1 MGVRDLYFWATEAR
15 RKMTLRRIEQCNAA
29 LLPYQRPDK
38 IKAYSDGLN
47 QALEEIELGGPE
59 AVAKAEKDN
68 EALIEQNKARA
79 KEVIARR
86 KAAGKPLKKRRLPK
100 NARRIR

>member
-1 MGVRDLYFWATEAR
+1 MGVKNLDFWASEAR

-29 LLPYQRPDK
+29 LLPYQPPDK
-38 IKAYSDGLN
+38 IRAYSDGLN
-47 QALEEIELGGPE
+47 RALDEIEAGGPGAIDKLDRE
-59 AVAKAEKDN
+59 N
-68 EALIEQNKARA
+68 EALIEQTKARA
-79 KEVIARR
+79 KEIIARR